1 MIAVWSRGVREIV
14 RWTVGVSVIGLP
26 WLAAGCGTLE
36 NGRGWGQDALWPIDS
51 HRLGKAAHDAFFHPA
66 TLVPLAGAAA
76 FAIDDFDERVSDWAV
91 ERQPLTGSTANAGNV
106 ASYLRNALEIVAF
119 ASALATPS
127 GEAADEWLWAKLRG
141 GAVELGALR
150 ATNEAT
156 GLMKDAAGRERPSG
170 RDDQSFPSGHASASA
185 SSATLANRNFG
196 WIDALD
202 DARPILVTTT
212 TAAAGVTAW
221 ARVEAGAHYPSDV
234 LVGLALGHFLTAF
247 IHDAFMNLPEDGQ
260 FDIGSLWAEDAVG
273 IELRFRF

>member
-1 MIAVWSRGVREIV
+1 M
-14 RWTVGVSVIGLP
+14 
-26 WLAAGCGTLE
+26 
-36 NGRGWGQDALWPIDS
+36 
-51 HRLGKAAHDAFFHPA
+51 
-66 TLVPLAGAAA
+66 PLAGAAV
-76 FAIDDFDERVSDWAV
+76 FAIDDFDERASDWAV

-127 GEAADEWLWAKLRG
+127 GEAADEWIWAKLRG
-141 GAVELGALR
+141 VGVEFGAVC
-150 ATNEAT
+150 ATNSVT
-156 GLMKDAAGRERPSG
+156 DLLKDVTDRDRPNEGDSS
-170 RDDQSFPSGHASASA
+170 SFPSGHASASA

-202 DARPILVTTT
+202 DARPILVATTT
-212 TAAAGVTAW
+212 TAAGVTAW
-221 ARVEAGAHYPSDV
+221 ARLEAGAHYPSDV